1 MRAVRPRA
9 LRFTRGLCVPAFCG
23 WGRRKKEAREAH
35 RRSQFAQRVHG
46 LRAKLYNQKRFKEKV
61 AMKKTCV
68 RCPRAR
74 SREPRPSRLTVL
86 GGGNAWSARV

>member
-1 MRAVRPRA
+1 MGDDTTSSSARARGAGGGRAAEWSRA
-9 LRFTRGLCVPAFCG
+9 LPVRLPLLRAWFDVA
-23 WGRRKKEAREAH
+23 RRKKEAREAH

-68 RCPRAR
+68 RALQSELC
-74 SREPRPSRLTVL
+74 
-86 GGGNAWSARV
+86 